1 MPACE
6 EQRTSIFDE
15 FRSQHRQCAE
25 AAANLVVVA
34 DSDFG
39 FRPRWDFGLFGA
51 SCERG
56 TRELV
61 TRSYTRRLTRAK
73 VTFGCGHGSD
83 SGKCRVDLVSQ
94 SLAPATILSLDA
106 CAAPRRNPI
115 PQSSQKGT
123 TNQGMHAVQLHVGA
137 LTRSANRGTC
147 SMQTDPRVVM
157 SHILSAVAIIMREP
171 VQHAGCRLLG
181 RFATPVGRMPG

>member
-56 TRELV
+56 TRELSLGAIHDGSLELKSPSDAAMAV
-61 TRSYTRRLTRAK
+61 TRES
-73 VTFGCGHGSD
+73 V
-83 SGKCRVDLVSQ
+83 
-94 SLAPATILSLDA
+94 
-106 CAAPRRNPI
+106 
-115 PQSSQKGT
+115 
-123 TNQGMHAVQLHVGA
+123 
-137 LTRSANRGTC
+137 
-147 SMQTDPRVVM
+147 
-157 SHILSAVAIIMREP
+157 E
-171 VQHAGCRLLG
+171 
-181 RFATPVGRMPG
+181 

>member
-94 SLAPATILSLDA
+94 SSRARDDLVP
-106 CAAPRRNPI
+106 
-115 PQSSQKGT
+115 
-123 TNQGMHAVQLHVGA
+123 
-137 LTRSANRGTC
+137 
-147 SMQTDPRVVM
+147 
-157 SHILSAVAIIMREP
+157 
-171 VQHAGCRLLG
+171 
-181 RFATPVGRMPG
+181 